1 VSDIFREVD
10 EEVRRDQLKKLW
22 ERYGI
27 YFIALAVLFVAA
39 VGGWRGYQWWQ
50 AKLAAESGAA
60 FAAAASLS
68 DQGKHEEAEAAFA
81 KITKEGTASY
91 RALAAMREAGELAQ
105 RDPKAAVAAFDTLA
119 NNRALGPVMQDLA
132 ALRAGFVL
140 VDTLPYEE
148 LRRRIE
154 PLTGADRTFRHSARA
169 LLALSAWR
177 ANDAATARRWSEMIL
192 ADGETPPG
200 TRTQAEILMALLGA
214 DSKN

>member
-1 VSDIFREVD
+1 MSDIFREVD

-27 YFIALAVLFVAA
+27 FFIALAVLFVAA
-39 VGGWRGYQWWQ
+39 VAGWRGYQWWQ

-60 FAAAASLS
+60 FTSAVSLS
-68 DQGKHEEAEAAFA
+68 EQGKHEEAEAAFA
-81 KITKEGTASY
+81 KIAKEGTASY
-91 RALAAMREAGELAQ
+91 RALAAMREAGALVQ
-105 RDPKAAVAAFDTLA
+105 RDPKAAVAAFDALA
-119 NNRALGPVMQDLA
+119 NNRTLGPVMQDLA

-140 VDTLPYEE
+140 VDTVPYEE

-154 PLTGADRTFRHSARA
+154 PLTGADRAFRHSARA

-177 ANDAATARRWSEMIL
+177 ANDSATARRWSEMIM

-200 TRTQAEILMALLGA
+200 TRTQAEILLALLGA

>member
-140 VDTLPYEE
+140 IDTLPYEE

>member
-1 VSDIFREVD
+1 MSDIFREVD